1 MSLMPTKDERL
12 KYAEAEVSRLN
23 KFIDLLMQAS
33 NYYQPYV
40 NLYALVKNHIN
51 DTEMSRTKLQ
61 EFYIQLQKS
70 VERIDAHIKSYNQ
83 VLQTQVDNIFT
94 ENK

>member
-1 MSLMPTKDERL
+1 MS
-12 KYAEAEVSRLN
+12 
-23 KFIDLLMQAS
+23 I
-33 NYYQPYV
+33 
-40 NLYALVKNHIN
+40 
-51 DTEMSRTKLQ
+51 TKLQ

-94 ENK
+94 KNK